1 LSIRDIIFRAIKQM
15 NDNLESYIEIT
26 SLKLYTNLFFEGHT
40 LEEYNFKS
48 FSFYLQK
55 EKDIIKIISRHNQR
69 IKLKI
74 NFAFS
79 TKLFSTEKLYEILNI
94 LEQQY
99 NIEIRNPST

>member
-1 LSIRDIIFRAIKQM
+1 M
-15 NDNLESYIEIT
+15 NDNLERYIELT

-55 EKDIIKIISRHNQR
+55 EKDIIKI
-69 IKLKI
+69 

>member
-1 LSIRDIIFRAIKQM
+1 M

-69 IKLKI
+69 IILKI